1 MSKKTVQRRSQL
13 ITTFGPGAMVD
24 LPTRSVLIGGLDRWR
39 MPIDSY
45 EKIDEPALARL
56 LERWLR
62 EQGRLDEGEAIQL
75 LTPPVAEGNL
85 RGSPPGVDVTI
96 FPTWFVCERVETP
109 TVNGE
114 QKRGRRLVRWQ
125 ELDPTSGKRRF
136 VHDDG
141 KKDEVT
147 PLRFVGACP
156 NGHLQDIDWRRLLH
170 AGVPCQEPMWLADRG
185 TSGLLGDLEIVC
197 NCSVDKLSL
206 QDATRPGRLGLCEGR
221 LPWISAHAR
230 EDCATGGRAT
240 QLRLLTRSAT
250 NAYFTQTISV
260 ISLPIEE
267 DELVAIVNRHRK
279 ALSKATSPER
289 IAIYRE
295 GNPDLDGDLKG
306 YSDAVV
312 FERLQLL
319 RANDDED
326 KPNNPRV
333 LEFDVLAS
341 GQAEIGLNAREAR
354 LYARTLPRS
363 AWQADGGRDLGMIH
377 SVVAVH
383 RLREVMCL
391 YGFTRLEPAP
401 TASDDNLEEI
411 QLAVHGAPIAERPQ
425 WLPAIEQFGEGIFIR
440 FDPASIEA
448 WQQREEVRRRTDALI
463 DGHNS
468 HRKKYPRLAESAFP
482 GAAYIMLH
490 SLAHTLIT
498 EIALDCG
505 YPSSS
510 LKERVYVFEP
520 EDGGQRRYGILL
532 YAVSLGAEGTLGGL
546 VQSTARLS
554 TIIDQALERLAVCS
568 NDPVC
573 ADHEPGSAID
583 ERALLGA
590 ACHGCLLIP
599 ETSCERRNTFL
610 DRSLLV
616 ETMAANRSGLFE

>member
-39 MPIDSY
+39 MPTGSY
-45 EKIDEPALARL
+45 DEIDEPTLARL

-62 EQGRLDEGEAIQL
+62 EHGRLDQGEAIRL
-75 LTPPVAEGNL
+75 LTPPVAEGDR
-85 RGSPPGVDVTI
+85 RGNPPGVDVTI
-96 FPTWFVCERVETP
+96 FPTWFVCERIETP
-109 TVNGE
+109 TIDGE
-114 QKRGRRLVRWQ
+114 HKRGRRLVRWQ
-125 ELDPTSGKRRF
+125 DLDPASGRRRF
-136 VHDDG
+136 VHDDA

-170 AGVPCQEPMWLADRG
+170 PGGRCLEAMWLTDRG

-197 NCSVDKLSL
+197 GCGAKLSL
-206 QDATRPGRLGLCEGR
+206 RDATKPGRLGLCDGHM
-221 LPWISAHAR
+221 PWISAHAR
-230 EDCATGGRAT
+230 EDCAIDGRPT
-240 QLRLLTRSAT
+240 QLRLLSRSAT
-250 NAYFTQTISV
+250 NAYFAQTISV
-260 ISLPIEE
+260 ISLPTGE
-267 DELVAIVNRHRK
+267 DELVQIINRHRA
-279 ALSKATSPER
+279 ALAKATSAER
-289 IAIYRE
+289 IGIYRE
-295 GNPDLDGDLKG
+295 GNPELDGDLKG
-306 YSDAVV
+306 YSDAAV
-312 FERLQLL
+312 FERLELL
-319 RANDDED
+319 RASDDED
-326 KPNNPRV
+326 KPNNPRI
-333 LEFDVLAS
+333 LEFDVLA
-341 GQAEIGLNAREAR
+341 GGEGEIGTNAKDAR

-363 AWQADGGRDLGMIH
+363 AWQADGARDLAMIA

-401 TASDDNLEEI
+401 TASDGNLEEI
-411 QLAVHGAPIAERPQ
+411 QLAVRGAPIAEQ
-425 WLPAIEQFGEGIFIR
+425 LHWLPAIEQFGEGIFIR
-440 FDPASIEA
+440 FDPTSIDA

-463 DGHNS
+463 DGYTV
-468 HRKKYPRLAESAFP
+468 HRRKYPGLAEREFP
-482 GAAYIMLH
+482 GAAYILLH
-490 SLAHTLIT
+490 SLAHALIT

-510 LKERVYVFEP
+510 LKERIYAFEP
-520 EDGGQRRYGILL
+520 EAGGRRRYGILL

-546 VQSTARLS
+546 VQSTRRLS
-554 TIIDQALERLAVCS
+554 TIIDHALERLAVCS

-599 ETSCERRNTFL
+599 ETSCERRNNFL